1 MESGL
6 VEDHSTPQGVVQPQF
21 TSPVVST
28 AGYVEELLDIRLE
41 VQTVLIFV
49 LIVKLDLMVLALLM
63 ELNTIIFGVMWLV

>member
-6 VEDHSTPQGVVQPQF
+6 VADHSTPQGVVQLQL
-21 TSPVVST
+21 TSLVVST
-28 AGYVEELLDIRLE
+28 AECVEELLDIRLE